1 MKVITSVLS
10 FLLSSLLIPKA
21 FALVSNRITTSASNT
36 RLASS
41 LAPEAPTRPKYDEG
55 DKNDKKSNSDVT
67 NDESK
72 HNILI
77 TSEKH
82 LNVEPTSLSSER
94 NGPLSMSIE
103 ELSEELGGVGRARI
117 VWDCY
122 TLGIDPDHMFGKVID
137 LGQDDYETIVG
148 LLPSQRRSQKLA
160 QGTLDKLQRL
170 YQNSYGG
177 KNPGVTNVEGGV
189 ATLSYISRAS
199 DSTTKLLLK
208 LSDGFEIETV
218 IIPWK
223 GKRSTLCISS
233 QVGCRQGMWLTCI
246 SISIPSNI

>member
-21 FALVSNRITTSASNT
+21 FALVSNKITTSASNT

-41 LAPEAPTRPKYDEG
+41 LAPEAPSRPKYDEG

-67 NDESK
+67 NDESQ

-82 LNVEPTSLSSER
+82 LNVER

-233 QVGCRQGMWLTCI
+233 QVGCRQGRWLTCI

>member
-1 MKVITSVLS
+1 MKVITSILF
-10 FLLSSLLIPKA
+10 FLLSSLLISKA

-41 LAPEAPTRPKYDEG
+41 LAPDAPTRPKYDEG

-67 NDESK
+67 NDESQ

-77 TSEKH
+77 SSEKQ
-82 LNVEPTSLSSER
+82 LNLER

-170 YQNSYGG
+170 HQNSYGG

-233 QVGCRQGMWLTCI
+233 QVGCRQGMWLSCI
-246 SISIPSNI
+246 SISLPSNI